1 MAATGVNVADA
12 VISEFNDMKLGKLKV
27 KSKYYKYYDFLL

>member
-12 VISEFNDMKLGKLKV
+12 VISEFNDFKLGKLKV
-27 KSKYYKYYDFLL
+27 IKTINII

>member
-27 KSKYYKYYDFLL
+27 IINTI